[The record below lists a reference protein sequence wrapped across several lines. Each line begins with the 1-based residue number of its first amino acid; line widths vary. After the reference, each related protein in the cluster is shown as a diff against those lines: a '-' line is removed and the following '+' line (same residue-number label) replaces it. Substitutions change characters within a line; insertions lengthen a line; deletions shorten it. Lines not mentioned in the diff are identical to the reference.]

1 MNIFIRPEQ
10 PKDHTVIRAILT
22 ATFPTDA
29 EARLVDV
36 LRANGK
42 AIYSFVAVDDHDE
55 VLGHILFSPVSTP
68 LPTTKGLGL
77 APVAV
82 KPELQHQGIGSQ
94 LIRASL
100 IEIKADGFDYVV
112 LLGDPDYYQR
122 FGFQTASVF
131 GLQNEY
137 GVDEEFMVL
146 VLSDRELPKGLVR
159 YAEEFRLFS
168 V

>member
-1 MNIFIRPEQ
+1 MKIFIRPEQ
-10 PKDHTVIRAILT
+10 PKDIPVIHALV
-22 ATFPTDA
+22 ASAFPTDA
-29 EARLVDV
+29 EARLVDA

-42 AIYSFVAVDDHDE
+42 AIYSFVAVNEDDE
-55 VLGHILFSPVSTP
+55 VLGHIMYSPVTTP
-68 LPTTKGLGL
+68 LPSHGLGL

-82 KPELQHQGIGSQ
+82 KPEFQNQGIGSQ

-100 IEIKADGFDYVV
+100 AEVKADGYDFVV
-112 LLGDPDYYQR
+112 LLGNPAYYQR

-137 GVDEEFMVL
+137 GVDEEFMIL
-146 VLSDRELPKGLVR
+146 NLSGRELPRGLVR
-159 YAEEFRLFS
+159 YVEEFGMFS

>member
-1 MNIFIRPEQ
+1 MNISIRPEQ
-10 PKDHTVIRAILT
+10 PKDHVAIRAIVT
-22 ATFPTDA
+22 AAFPTDT
-29 EARLVDV
+29 EARLVDI

-55 VLGHILFSPVSTP
+55 VLGHILFSPVTTP
-68 LPTTKGLGL
+68 LPMAKGLGL

-82 KPELQHQGIGSQ
+82 QPELQNQGIGSQ

-112 LLGDPDYYQR
+112 LLGNPAYYQR
-122 FGFQTASVF
+122 FGFQTASAF

-146 VLSDRELPKGLVR
+146 PLSNRELPKGLVR
-159 YAEEFRLFS
+159 YADEFRLFS

>member
-10 PKDHTVIRAILT
+10 PKDIPAIHTLNTSA
-22 ATFPTDA
+22 FPTDA
-29 EARLVDV
+29 EARLVDA

-42 AIYSFVAVDDHDE
+42 AIYSFVAVDEQDT
-55 VLGHILFSPVSTP
+55 VLGHVLYSPVTTP
-68 LPTTKGLGL
+68 LPSHGLGL

-82 KPELQHQGIGSQ
+82 RPEFQGQGIGSK

-100 IEIKADGFDYVV
+100 TEIKADGYDFVV
-112 LLGDPDYYQR
+112 LLGSPEYYHR
-122 FGFQTASVF
+122 FGFQTASAF

-137 GVDEEFMVL
+137 GVDEEFMAL
-146 VLSDRELPKGLVR
+146 NLSGRELPSGLVR
-159 YAEEFRLFS
+159 YTDEFGLFS

>member
-10 PKDHTVIRAILT
+10 PKDILAIHALV
-22 ATFPTDA
+22 ASAFPTDA
-29 EARLVDV
+29 EARLVDA

-42 AIYSFVAVDDHDE
+42 AIYSFVAVNEQDE
-55 VLGHILFSPVSTP
+55 VLGHVLYSPVRTP
-68 LPTTKGLGL
+68 LPSSGLGL

-82 KPELQHQGIGSQ
+82 KPEFQNQGIGSK

-100 IEIKADGFDYVV
+100 IEVKADGFDFVV
-112 LLGDPDYYQR
+112 LLGSPEYYHR
-122 FGFQTASVF
+122 FGFQTASIF

-137 GVDEEFMVL
+137 GVDEEFMVTR
-146 VLSDRELPKGLVR
+146 LSDVALPDGLVR
-159 YAEEFRLFS
+159 YADEFALFS

>member
-1 MNIFIRPEQ
+1 MNIFIRSEQ
-10 PKDHTVIRAILT
+10 PKDIPTIHALN
-22 ATFPTDA
+22 ASAFPTDS
-29 EARLVDV
+29 EARLVDI

-42 AIYSFVAVDDHDE
+42 AIYSFVVVNEQDE
-55 VLGHILFSPVSTP
+55 VLGHVLYSPVTTP
-68 LPTTKGLGL
+68 LPSNGLGL

-82 KPELQHQGIGSQ
+82 KPEFQNQGIGSK

-100 IEIKADGFDYVV
+100 IEVKADGYNFVV

-122 FGFQTASVF
+122 FGFQTASTF

-137 GVDEEFMVL
+137 GVDEEFMIL
-146 VLSDRELPKGLVR
+146 NLSGRELPRGLVR
-159 YAEEFRLFS
+159 YVEEFGMFS

>member
-10 PKDHTVIRAILT
+10 PKDIPAIHVLN
-22 ATFPTDA
+22 ASAFPTDA
-29 EARLVDV
+29 EARLVDA

-42 AIYSFVAVDDHDE
+42 AIYSFVAVNEQDE
-55 VLGHILFSPVSTP
+55 VLGHVLYSPVATP
-68 LPTTKGLGL
+68 LPSHGLGL
-77 APVAV
+77 APIAV
-82 KPELQHQGIGSQ
+82 QPEFQGQGIGSK

-100 IEIKADGFDYVV
+100 TEIKADGFDFIV
-112 LLGDPDYYQR
+112 LLGSPEYYHR
-122 FGFQTASVF
+122 FGFQTARTF

-146 VLSDRELPKGLVR
+146 NLSGRELPSGLVQ
-159 YAEEFRLFS
+159 YVEEFGMFS

>member
-10 PKDHTVIRAILT
+10 PRDIPVIRALV
-22 ATFPTDA
+22 ASAFPTDA
-29 EARLVDV
+29 EAQLVDI

-42 AIYSFVAVDDHDE
+42 AIYSFVAVNENGE
-55 VLGHILFSPVSTP
+55 VLGHVLYSPVTTP
-68 LPTTKGLGL
+68 LPSNGLGL

-82 KPELQHQGIGSQ
+82 KPEFQNQGIGSQ

-100 IEIKADGFDYVV
+100 AEVKADGYDFVV

-122 FGFQTASVF
+122 FGFQTASTF

-137 GVDEEFMVL
+137 GVDEEFMIL
-146 VLSDRELPKGLVR
+146 NLSGRELPRGLLR
-159 YAEEFRLFS
+159 YAEEFGMFS

>member
-10 PKDHTVIRAILT
+10 PKDHAAVRAIVT
-22 ATFPTDA
+22 AAFPTDA
-29 EARLVDV
+29 EARLVDA

-42 AIYSFVAVDDHDE
+42 AIYSFVALLENDE
-55 VLGHILFSPVSTP
+55 VVGHVLFSPVTTP
-68 LPTTKGLGL
+68 PSSANGLGL

-82 KPELQHQGIGSQ
+82 KPELQSQGIGSK
-94 LIRASL
+94 LIRAGL
-100 IEIKADGFDYVV
+100 VECKADGFDFVV
-112 LLGDPDYYQR
+112 LLGDPVYYHR

-146 VLSDRELPKGLVR
+146 RLSDRELPTGLVR
-159 YAEEFRLFS
+159 YATEFSLFS
-168 V
+168 F